1 MIRAFLATLACA
13 LAARA
18 LSDGPIAIQDV
29 TSGLWIVSYAAATN
43 LAPLGTSV
51 TQATIFN
58 VAELNT
64 DAFEV
69 LNYETNMFVTADS
82 SGTAPVASARSEA
95 STWEQFFFYQTGT
108 NTYIIQ
114 ANSNNLYLQTV
125 GGAIYNNAT
134 EAGASVYTVV
144 AQTAPVTEADTDFY
158 EVFIEDVASGMY
170 VTVNGSS
177 ALVATTSVRA
187 SGAIFLMEGDTGS
200 TVTIEYLTT
209 GEFVTANKPG
219 NQPLTATAVTAST
232 WEEYYVFY
240 LAYGKYAIKANSNG
254 LYLQTTSAG
263 IIVNSAFSQASG
275 SVYNLVQADPGR
287 R

>member
-13 LAARA
+13 LAAHA

-51 TQATIFN
+51 TQATIFD
-58 VAELNT
+58 VAEIST
-64 DAFEV
+64 GAFEV

-82 SGTAPVASARSEA
+82 SGTAPAA
-95 STWEQFFFYQTGT
+95 STRSQASTDENFFFLQTGT

-114 ANSNNLYLQTV
+114 ANSNGLYLQTV

-144 AQTAPVTEADTDFY
+144 TQTAPVTVGQGTLA
-158 EVFIEDVASGMY
+158 EVFIEDVASSLY
-170 VTVNGSS
+170 VTVSESS
-177 ALVATTSVRA
+177 ALVPTTSVRA
-187 SGAIFLMEGDTGS
+187 SGAIFNMEGDTG
-200 TVTIEYLTT
+200 TTTTIEYLTT

-232 WEEYYVFY
+232 GEEYSVF
-240 LAYGKYAIKANSNG
+240 LLSSGRYAIKANSNG

-263 IIVNSAFSQASG
+263 LVNSAFSQASG
-275 SVYNLVQADPGR
+275 SVYNLVNANPGR

>member
-18 LSDGPIAIQDV
+18 LSDSSIAIQDV

-51 TQATIFN
+51 TQATIFD
-58 VAELNT
+58 VAQLAT
-64 DAFEV
+64 GAFEV
-69 LNYETNMFVTADS
+69 LNYETHQFMTADS
-82 SGTAPVASARSEA
+82 SGTAPVASTRSQAGTDEK
-95 STWEQFFFYQTGT
+95 FFFIQTGT

-114 ANSNNLYLQTV
+114 ANSNGLYLQTI

-144 AQTAPVTEADTDFY
+144 TQTAPVTNAEGTLG
-158 EVFIEDVASGMY
+158 EVFIEDVASSLY
-170 VTVNGSS
+170 VTVSGSS
-177 ALVATTSVRA
+177 ALVPTTSVRA
-187 SGAIFLMEGDTGS
+187 SGAIFKLNGDTL
-200 TVTIEYLTT
+200 TTIEYLTT
-209 GEFVTANKPG
+209 GEFVTATMPG
-219 NQPLTATAVTAST
+219 NQPLTATAVTPSA
-232 WEEYYVFY
+232 WEEYSVFF
-240 LAYGKYAIKANSNG
+240 LSSGRYAIKANSNG

-263 IIVNSAFSQASG
+263 IVNSAFSQASG
-275 SVYNLVQADPGR
+275 SVYNLVNANPGR